1 MKDKTDRLF
10 EAIENPDRFS
20 DDEIQKMLEDP
31 GVQELYKQI
40 CKTADALTT
49 TEDPDVD
56 YEWKQFV
63 SHQEKAVAKGFLHS
77 LRIFFNRNVAA
88 VLLCTVASLAVVAA
102 TLGVT
107 YSLSHQVK
115 VSEVTA
121 DVASVPAKSVQ
132 ETTAVK
138 DSVRIEESTPEE
150 PRTVIFKDK
159 SFGEM
164 ISEIAYFYG
173 VSVVYKNEK
182 SKELRMYFQ
191 WDQTLPLSEI
201 VEQLNNFE
209 QIKISVSDKTITI
222 E

>member
-20 DDEIQKMLEDP
+20 DDEIQKMLEDL
-31 GVQELYKQI
+31 GEQELYKQI

-63 SHQEKAVAKGFLHS
+63 SHQKKAVAKGFLHS
-77 LRIFFNRNVAA
+77 LRIFFNRNAAA

-107 YSLSHQVK
+107 YSLSHPATVA
-115 VSEVTA
+115 EVTA
-121 DVASVPAKSVQ
+121 DIASAPAKSVQ
-132 ETTAVK
+132 ETTTVK
-138 DSVRIEESTPEE
+138 DSVRVDESTPEV

-159 SFGEM
+159 SFGEL
-164 ISEIAYFYG
+164 ISEIADFYG

-209 QIKISVSDKTITI
+209 QIKINVSDKTITI